1 MSQKRIWELSTKE
14 QAIFNNLWSQVVSI
28 FNYTNHQQGYRGTER
43 YRNGLRAFCKHLAI
57 KYRSKNFRNLQD
69 KHLISFIEES
79 IAAGVDISTLKTDLS
94 AIRKLHKL
102 IPKTRYKLTVGND
115 LLGVEKRT
123 KKQIDRAWSEK
134 EYHIAI
140 NLAQI
145 MNRNEIVWS
154 LKLARNCGVRLE
166 ECTALT
172 KIQLKEALNQDFL
185 SLKNT
190 KNGILRDIPLD
201 QNARMVISYIL
212 KEASTERIFV
222 YHGRNHQQ
230 AKKSIQNWII
240 NNRSKFSEQIDL
252 ERGQLDRHKNDT
264 ILRTKL
270 TYHGLR
276 HSFARVRYQEFI
288 SKGFSLQTARKL
300 VAEQLGHGRDDIT
313 LIYLGRDTDTNIE
326 TK

>member
-1 MSQKRIWELSTKE
+1 MSQKRNWKLTAKE

-43 YRNGLRAFCKHLAI
+43 YRNGLRAFCKHLDI

-94 AIRKLHKL
+94 AIIKLHKL

-123 KKQIDRAWSEK
+123 KKQIDRAWTAN
-134 EYHIAI
+134 EYHTAI
-140 NLAQI
+140 NLALL
-145 MNRNEIVWS
+145 MNRNDVVWS
-154 LKLARNCGVRLE
+154 VKLARNCGVRLE

-212 KEASTERIFV
+212 KEAATERIFV

-240 NNRSKFSEQIDL
+240 NNRSKVTEQSGP
-252 ERGQLDRHKNDT
+252 EHGRLDHHKNDT

-276 HSFARVRYQEFI
+276 HSFARERYGEFI
-288 SKGFSLQTARKL
+288 SKGFSSQTSRKL
-300 VAEQLGHGRDDIT
+300 VAEQLGHGRDDVT
-313 LIYLGRDTDTNIE
+313 LIYLGPDAGDDINTE
-326 TK
+326 